1 VAENSESRM
10 ASRHVANADD
20 SIVLKP
26 STAQIVLAAAD
37 GQIEFRHDGETVG
50 TVYLES
56 PMRFEGDPEAAL
68 NVLSEVLKPY

>member
-1 VAENSESRM
+1 MDSEY
-10 ASRHVANADD
+10 VANADD

-37 GQIEFRHDGETVG
+37 GRIEFRRDGEIIG

-56 PMRFEGDPEAAL
+56 PVRFEGDPEAAL
-68 NVLSEVLKPY
+68 NVLSEILKPY